1 MKSKTQID
9 RQASRK
15 LNPELAET
23 IRKAKKLDKWVVIA
37 GLLSYPRRMQ
47 ISKNLDEIDRE
58 SGEGDTV
65 VVPGKVLGT
74 GSVSKKIRIVAAA
87 FSESA
92 REKLKA
98 RKCEIVQIKEEIK
111 INPKA
116 EGIKIL
122 K

>member
-1 MKSKTQID
+1 MKSKTLID

-92 REKLKA
+92 REKS
-98 RKCEIVQIKEEIK
+98 RKLA
-111 INPKA
+111 PK
-116 EGIKIL
+116 
-122 K
+122 